1 MNFKNNVLK
10 YQVVSNS
17 PKQTRALGRKIGQL
31 LSDGSV
37 LALRG
42 DLGSGKTVFVQGL
55 AEGLDVPGTCYVTSP
70 TYTLIN
76 EYPGR
81 LPLFHVDL
89 YRLNEPLDMEE
100 IGLYDIL
107 REKNVTA
114 IEWAERLEGDLP
126 REYLSLDFTIISDKS
141 RKISILAHGAD
152 AGSILEKM

>member
-1 MNFKNNVLK
+1 MNLKNGVLK
-10 YQVVSNS
+10 YQTISSS
-17 PKQTRALGRKIGQL
+17 PEQTRALGKKIGRL
-31 LSDGSV
+31 LAAGSV

-55 AEGLDVPGTCYVTSP
+55 AAGLDVPDTCYVTSP

-107 REKNVTA
+107 RENNITA
-114 IEWAERLEGDLP
+114 IEWAERLGDDLFH
-126 REYLSLDFTIISDKS
+126 EYLSLEFTIKSDKS
-141 RKISILAHGAD
+141 RKINMMAHGSA

>member
-1 MNFKNNVLK
+1 MNSENIVSKYRVL
-10 YQVVSNS
+10 SGS
-17 PKQTRALGRKIGQL
+17 PEQTRALGKKIGRL
-31 LSDGSV
+31 LADGSV
-37 LALRG
+37 LALHG

-55 AEGLDVPGTCYVTSP
+55 ADGLDVPDTCYVTSP

-76 EYPGR
+76 MYPGR

-89 YRLNEPLDMEE
+89 YRLNELLDMEE

-107 REKNVTA
+107 REKNVTV

-126 REYLSLDFTIISDKS
+126 REHLSFEFTIISDKS
-141 RKISILAHGAD
+141 RKISIMAHGAD

>member
-1 MNFKNNVLK
+1 MNLENNVLQ

-31 LSDGSV
+31 ISNGSV

-55 AEGLDVPGTCYVTSP
+55 AEGLDVPDTCYVTSP

-126 REYLSLDFTIISDKS
+126 REYLSLEFNIISDKS
-141 RKISILAHGAD
+141 RKINILAHGAD